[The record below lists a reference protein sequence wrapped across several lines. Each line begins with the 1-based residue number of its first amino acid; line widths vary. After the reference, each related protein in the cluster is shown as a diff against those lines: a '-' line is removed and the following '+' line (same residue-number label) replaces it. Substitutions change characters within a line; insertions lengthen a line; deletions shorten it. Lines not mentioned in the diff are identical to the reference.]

1 MVSIPQVPIPTVI
14 PLHGSV
20 PPPAAIPRRRRKAAR
35 PGEIVAAA
43 LESFVLRGYE
53 SSRLEDI
60 ARQAGCTKGTIFLYY
75 ESKAEL
81 FKAAVRGVM
90 VPVLQA
96 AEQTVEGHRGSAREL
111 LESLLR
117 QRWGAMYHTNLAGLP
132 KLMFTEASK
141 FPELARFYHDEL
153 VDRSQQLMT
162 RVLELGVQRGEFVP
176 MDTANVAR
184 LAIAPIL
191 LASLWKHSFADVVE
205 HPLDPEAFFESALQ
219 LLFRGI
225 AATGKDG

>member
-1 MVSIPQVPIPTVI
+1 MALI
-14 PLHGSV
+14 
-20 PPPAAIPRRRRKAAR
+20 PAAPIRVGVPLRAEVPRRRRKEAR
-35 PGEIVAAA
+35 PAEIVAAA
-43 LESFVLRGYE
+43 LASFVLHGYE

-81 FKAAVRGVM
+81 FKAAVRGAM

-117 QRWGAMYHTNLAGLP
+117 QRWLAMNHTRLAGLP
-132 KLMFTEASK
+132 KLMFAEASK
-141 FPELARFYHDEL
+141 FPELARFYHDE
-153 VDRSQQLMT
+153 VVERSHRLLT

-184 LAIAPIL
+184 VAIALIL
-191 LASLWKHSFADVVE
+191 LAAVWKHSFAAVVE
-205 HPLDPEAFFESALQ
+205 QPLDPEAYFENALQ

-225 AATGKDG
+225 AAPEADR